1 MARTVIV
8 HLVGEDPMVAELEQ
22 MPAAG
27 DTFVVL
33 ANPRR
38 RDGKPVANV
47 TYGAQ
52 SFLFPLHRITF
63 IEFMDGSGKQEEQV
77 VEFFREES

>member
-1 MARTVIV
+1 MARTVVV
-8 HLVGEDPMVAELEQ
+8 HIAGEDPMVAELEQ

-33 ANPRR
+33 TNPRR
-38 RDGKPVANV
+38 RDGKAIPNV

-52 SFLFPLHRITF
+52 SFLYPFHRITF
-63 IEFMDGSGKQEEQV
+63 IEFMDAAKQEEQI
-77 VEFFREES
+77 VEFYREES